1 MWTTI
6 LTWIKC
12 KFQITQSFLI
22 SLIIGLLTNPNSK
35 FNNLKA
41 RKTFYLKWKAILK
54 KMLIHLLI
62 LKIKLK
68 ASKTWF
74 SHKHQKIKINY
85 SSKLWMSKIK
95 LTGQASK
102 LYLFC
107 NKILLGTLGGHL
119 LLQIQN
125 WQTIRF
131 SKSEYN
137 LLIPTSIRTI
147 WTSKS

>member
-22 SLIIGLLTNPNSK
+22 SSIIGLLTNPNSK
-35 FNNLKA
+35 FNNLKT
-41 RKTFYLKWKAILK
+41 RKIIYLKWKAILK
-54 KMLIHLLI
+54 KMLFHHLI
-62 LKIKLK
+62 LKITLK

>member
-22 SLIIGLLTNPNSK
+22 SSIIGLLTNPNSK

-62 LKIKLK
+62 LKITLK

-74 SHKHQKIKINY
+74 SHKHQKIKLNY

>member
-22 SLIIGLLTNPNSK
+22 SSIIGLLTNPNSK

-62 LKIKLK
+62 LKITLK

-95 LTGQASK
+95 LTGQSSK

-107 NKILLGTLGGHL
+107 NKILLGTWGGHL

-125 WQTIRF
+125 WKTIRF

>member
-22 SLIIGLLTNPNSK
+22 SSIIGLLTNPNSK
-35 FNNLKA
+35 FINLKT
-41 RKTFYLKWKAILK
+41 RKIFYLKWKAILK

-62 LKIKLK
+62 LKITLK

-85 SSKLWMSKIK
+85 LSKLWMSKIK

-107 NKILLGTLGGHL
+107 NKILLGTWGGHL

>member
-22 SLIIGLLTNPNSK
+22 SSIIGLLTNPNSK

-62 LKIKLK
+62 LKITLK